1 MGTQKEKT
9 PRRKWHERTAEK
21 DIRYRGPLNYQHF
34 QILGWLCI
42 VASQAL
48 LLLGLGA
55 RLGTLP
61 ESYAGFVEPMAYMSW
76 LSLPFLLIANFA
88 QIMNGQK
95 SYRFLLIKNFCA
107 AGAIWGIYAFFLHRY
122 VLGTID
128 MINDGAITSIEAL
141 SQIMEKATSTG
152 VLSFNIFI
160 DLFLCTLVMFFLNV
174 RPKRFFTG
182 KKRYFVRAMAIL
194 PVAYEACSIYLK
206 GQAAT
211 GKILLPFWTF
221 PLLTVK
227 PPMTFM
233 VFMVLVL
240 YIKQREWRFRR
251 HGKKHAEYRAFLKT
265 NRNSLQFSI
274 FLAVVLVVAAILD
287 FVIMV
292 FLTAS
297 AAVEASSAEVF
308 AGSEAEVVRMMAGAM
323 AMGFGD
329 AVSLLF
335 VAPLVL
341 LFSYTR
347 VPKNKMLSAVIPV
360 AAIVLM
366 IIFLFEG
373 AYQGFSYLAKEVPH
387 MSMREIVDLI
397 TIEIP
402 GLAQVVH

>member
-1 MGTQKEKT
+1 MGK
-9 PRRKWHERTAEK
+9 RRKLHEYSAAN
-21 DIRYRGPLNYQHF
+21 DIRYRGPLSYQGF

-42 VASQAL
+42 TLLSGIL
-48 LLLGLGA
+48 LLKIGIKLDPKHAAQYTSINRVL
-55 RLGTLP
+55 TYI
-61 ESYAGFVEPMAYMSW
+61 ESG
-76 LSLPFLLIANFA
+76 SLPFLLISNFSRILNNEEGYRT
-88 QIMNGQK
+88 QLIRNGG
-95 SYRFLLIKNFCA
+95 A
-107 AGAIWGIYAFFLHRY
+107 ALTISVVSILFFNRY
-122 VLGTID
+122 VIGTFTQFVTD
-128 MINDGAITSIEAL
+128 PEEVAPFLALEFNSIEKKGFIA
-141 SQIMEKATSTG
+141 
-152 VLSFNIFI
+152 FNLCI

-251 HGKKHAEYRAFLKT
+251 HGKMHAEYRAFLKT

-274 FLAVVLVVAAILD
+274 FLAAVLVVAAILD

-308 AGSEAEVVRMMAGAM
+308 AGSEAEVVRMMTGAM

-347 VPKNKMLSAVIPV
+347 IPKNKMFSAVIPV

-373 AYQGFSYLAKEVPH
+373 GYQGISYLAKEVPH

>member
-1 MGTQKEKT
+1 MGK
-9 PRRKWHERTAEK
+9 RRKLHEYSAEN
-21 DIRYRGPLNYQHF
+21 DIRYRGPLSYQGF

-42 VASQAL
+42 TLLSGIL
-48 LLLGLGA
+48 LLKIGIKLDPKHAAQYTSINRVL
-55 RLGTLP
+55 TYI
-61 ESYAGFVEPMAYMSW
+61 ESG
-76 LSLPFLLIANFA
+76 SLPFLLISNFSRILNNEEGYRT
-88 QIMNGQK
+88 QLIRNGG
-95 SYRFLLIKNFCA
+95 A
-107 AGAIWGIYAFFLHRY
+107 ALAISVVSILFFNRY
-122 VLGTID
+122 VIGTFTQFVTD
-128 MINDGAITSIEAL
+128 PEEVAPFLALEFNSIEKKGFIA
-141 SQIMEKATSTG
+141 
-152 VLSFNIFI
+152 FNLFI

-233 VFMVLVL
+233 VFVVLVL

-297 AAVEASSAEVF
+297 AAVEAGSAEVF
-308 AGSEAEVVRMMAGAM
+308 AGNQAEVVRMMTGAF

-329 AVSLLF
+329 AVSLLL

-347 VPKNKMLSAVIPV
+347 IPKNKMLSAVIPV

-373 AYQGFSYLAKEVPH
+373 AYQGFRHLAKEVPH

>member
-1 MGTQKEKT
+1 MGK
-9 PRRKWHERTAEK
+9 RRKLHEYSAEN
-21 DIRYRGPLNYQHF
+21 DIRYRGPLSYQGF

-42 VASQAL
+42 AL
-48 LLLGLGA
+48 LSGILLLKI
-55 RLGTLP
+55 GTKLDP
-61 ESYAGFVEPMAYMSW
+61 KHAAQYTSINRVLTSIESG
-76 LSLPFLLIANFA
+76 SLPFLLISNFSRILNNEEGYRT
-88 QIMNGQK
+88 QLIRNGG
-95 SYRFLLIKNFCA
+95 A
-107 AGAIWGIYAFFLHRY
+107 ALAISVVTILFFNRY
-122 VLGTID
+122 VIGTFTQFVTD
-128 MINDGAITSIEAL
+128 PEEVAPFLALEFNSIEKKGFIA
-141 SQIMEKATSTG
+141 
-152 VLSFNIFI
+152 FNLFI

-233 VFMVLVL
+233 VFVVLVL

-251 HGKKHAEYRAFLKT
+251 HGKMHAEYRAFLKT

-297 AAVEASSAEVF
+297 AAVEASSVEVF

-329 AVSLLF
+329 AVSLLL

-347 VPKNKMLSAVIPV
+347 IPKNKMLSAVIPV

-402 GLAQVVH
+402 SLAQVVH

>member
-1 MGTQKEKT
+1 MGK
-9 PRRKWHERTAEK
+9 RRKLHEYSAEN
-21 DIRYRGPLNYQHF
+21 DIRYRGPLSYQGF

-42 VASQAL
+42 TLLSGIL
-48 LLLGLGA
+48 LLKIGIKLDPKHAAQYTSINRVL
-55 RLGTLP
+55 TNI
-61 ESYAGFVEPMAYMSW
+61 ESG
-76 LSLPFLLIANFA
+76 SLPFLLISNFSRILNNEEGYRT
-88 QIMNGQK
+88 QLIRNGG
-95 SYRFLLIKNFCA
+95 A
-107 AGAIWGIYAFFLHRY
+107 ALAISVVSILFFNRY
-122 VLGTID
+122 VIGTFTQFVTD
-128 MINDGAITSIEAL
+128 PEEVAPFLALEFNSIEKKGFIA
-141 SQIMEKATSTG
+141 
-152 VLSFNIFI
+152 FNLFI

-233 VFMVLVL
+233 VFVVLVL

-251 HGKKHAEYRAFLKT
+251 HGKMHAEYRAFLKT

-308 AGSEAEVVRMMAGAM
+308 AGSEAEVVRMMPGAM

-329 AVSLLF
+329 AVSLLL

-347 VPKNKMLSAVIPV
+347 IPKNKMFSAVIPV

-402 GLAQVVH
+402 GLAQVIH

>member
-1 MGTQKEKT
+1 MGK
-9 PRRKWHERTAEK
+9 RRKLHEYSAEN
-21 DIRYRGPLNYQHF
+21 DIRYRGPLSYQGF

-42 VASQAL
+42 TLLSGIL
-48 LLLGLGA
+48 LLKIGIKLDPKHAAQYTSINRVL
-55 RLGTLP
+55 TNI
-61 ESYAGFVEPMAYMSW
+61 ESG
-76 LSLPFLLIANFA
+76 SLPFLLISNFSRILNNEEGYRT
-88 QIMNGQK
+88 QLIRNGG
-95 SYRFLLIKNFCA
+95 A
-107 AGAIWGIYAFFLHRY
+107 ALAISVVSILFFNRY
-122 VLGTID
+122 VIGTFTQFVTD
-128 MINDGAITSIEAL
+128 PEEVAPFLTLEFNSIEKKGFIA
-141 SQIMEKATSTG
+141 
-152 VLSFNIFI
+152 FNLFI

-274 FLAVVLVVAAILD
+274 FLAVVLVAAAVLD
-287 FVIMV
+287 FLLVV
-292 FLTAS
+292 FFTVLS
-297 AAVEASSAEVF
+297 AVDVGSAEAFV
-308 AGSEAEVVRMMAGAM
+308 GSEAEVVRMMTGAM

-366 IIFLFEG
+366 IIFLLEG
-373 AYQGFSYLAKEVPH
+373 GYQGIRYLSKGVTH
-387 MSMREIVDLI
+387 LSMREIVDLI

-402 GLAQVVH
+402 GLAQVIH

>member
-1 MGTQKEKT
+1 MGK
-9 PRRKWHERTAEK
+9 RRKLHEYSAEN
-21 DIRYRGPLNYQHF
+21 DIRYRGPLSYQGF

-42 VASQAL
+42 TLLSGIL
-48 LLLGLGA
+48 LLKIGIKLDPKHAAQYTSINRVL
-55 RLGTLP
+55 TNI
-61 ESYAGFVEPMAYMSW
+61 ESG
-76 LSLPFLLIANFA
+76 SLPFLLISNFSRILNNEEGYRT
-88 QIMNGQK
+88 QLIRNGG
-95 SYRFLLIKNFCA
+95 A
-107 AGAIWGIYAFFLHRY
+107 ALAISVVSILFFNRY
-122 VLGTID
+122 VIGTFTQFVTD
-128 MINDGAITSIEAL
+128 PEEVAPFLALEFNSIEKKGFIA
-141 SQIMEKATSTG
+141 
-152 VLSFNIFI
+152 FNLFI

-251 HGKKHAEYRAFLKT
+251 HGKMHAEYRAFLKT

-274 FLAVVLVVAAILD
+274 FLAVVLVAAAVLD
-287 FVIMV
+287 FLLVV
-292 FLTAS
+292 FFTVLS
-297 AAVEASSAEVF
+297 AVDVGSAEAFV
-308 AGSEAEVVRMMAGAM
+308 GSEAEVVRMMTGAM

-366 IIFLFEG
+366 IIFLLEG
-373 AYQGFSYLAKEVPH
+373 GYQGIRYLSKGVTH
-387 MSMREIVDLI
+387 LSMREIVDLI

-402 GLAQVVH
+402 SLAQVIH

>member
-1 MGTQKEKT
+1 MGK
-9 PRRKWHERTAEK
+9 RRKLHEYSAEN
-21 DIRYRGPLNYQHF
+21 DIRYRGPLSYQGF

-42 VASQAL
+42 TLLSGIL
-48 LLLGLGA
+48 LLKIGIKLDPKHAAQYTSINRVL
-55 RLGTLP
+55 TYI
-61 ESYAGFVEPMAYMSW
+61 ESG
-76 LSLPFLLIANFA
+76 SLPFLLISNFSRILNNEEGYRT
-88 QIMNGQK
+88 QLIRNGG
-95 SYRFLLIKNFCA
+95 A
-107 AGAIWGIYAFFLHRY
+107 ALAISVVSILFFNRY
-122 VLGTID
+122 VIGTFTQFVTD
-128 MINDGAITSIEAL
+128 PEEVAPFLALEFNSIEKKGFIA
-141 SQIMEKATSTG
+141 
-152 VLSFNIFI
+152 FNLFI

-233 VFMVLVL
+233 VFVVLVL

-251 HGKKHAEYRAFLKT
+251 HGKMHAEYRAFLKT

-297 AAVEASSAEVF
+297 AAVEAGSAEVF
-308 AGSEAEVVRMMAGAM
+308 AGNQAEVVRMMTGAF

-329 AVSLLF
+329 AVSLLL

-347 VPKNKMLSAVIPV
+347 IPKNKMLSAVIPV

-373 AYQGFSYLAKEVPH
+373 VYQGFSYLAKEVPH

>member
-1 MGTQKEKT
+1 MGK
-9 PRRKWHERTAEK
+9 RRKLHEYSAEN
-21 DIRYRGPLNYQHF
+21 DIRYRGPLSYQGF

-42 VASQAL
+42 TLLSGIL
-48 LLLGLGA
+48 LLKIGIKLDPKHAAQYTSINRVL
-55 RLGTLP
+55 TYI
-61 ESYAGFVEPMAYMSW
+61 ESG
-76 LSLPFLLIANFA
+76 SLPFLLISNFSRILNNEEGYRT
-88 QIMNGQK
+88 QLIRNGG
-95 SYRFLLIKNFCA
+95 A
-107 AGAIWGIYAFFLHRY
+107 ALAISVVSILFFNRY
-122 VLGTID
+122 VIGTFTQFVTD
-128 MINDGAITSIEAL
+128 PEEVAPFLALEFNSIEKKGFIA
-141 SQIMEKATSTG
+141 
-152 VLSFNIFI
+152 FNLFI

-206 GQAAT
+206 GQAAM

-233 VFMVLVL
+233 VFVVLVL

-251 HGKKHAEYRAFLKT
+251 HGKMHAEYRAFLKT

-297 AAVEASSAEVF
+297 AAVEAGSAEVF
-308 AGSEAEVVRMMAGAM
+308 AGNQAEVVRMMTGAF

-329 AVSLLF
+329 AVSLLL

-347 VPKNKMLSAVIPV
+347 IPKNKMLSAVIPV

>member
-1 MGTQKEKT
+1 MGK
-9 PRRKWHERTAEK
+9 RRKLHEYSAEN
-21 DIRYRGPLNYQHF
+21 DIRYRGPLSYQGF

-42 VASQAL
+42 TLLSGIL
-48 LLLGLGA
+48 LLKIGIKLDPKHAAQYTSINRVL
-55 RLGTLP
+55 TYI
-61 ESYAGFVEPMAYMSW
+61 ESG
-76 LSLPFLLIANFA
+76 SLPFLLISNFSRILNNEEGYRT
-88 QIMNGQK
+88 QLIRNGG
-95 SYRFLLIKNFCA
+95 A
-107 AGAIWGIYAFFLHRY
+107 ALAISVVSILFFNRY
-122 VLGTID
+122 VIGTFTQFVTD
-128 MINDGAITSIEAL
+128 PEEVAPFLALEFNSIEKKGFIA
-141 SQIMEKATSTG
+141 
-152 VLSFNIFI
+152 FNLFI

-233 VFMVLVL
+233 VFVVLVL

-251 HGKKHAEYRAFLKT
+251 HGKMHAEYRAFLKT

-297 AAVEASSAEVF
+297 AAVEAGSAEVF
-308 AGSEAEVVRMMAGAM
+308 AGNQAEVVRMMTGAF

-329 AVSLLF
+329 AVSLLL

-347 VPKNKMLSAVIPV
+347 IPKNKMFSAVIPV

>member
-1 MGTQKEKT
+1 MGK
-9 PRRKWHERTAEK
+9 RRKLHEYSAEN
-21 DIRYRGPLNYQHF
+21 DIRYRGPLSYQGF

-42 VASQAL
+42 TLLSGIL
-48 LLLGLGA
+48 LLKI
-55 RLGTLP
+55 GTKLDP
-61 ESYAGFVEPMAYMSW
+61 KHAAQYTSINRVLTSIESG
-76 LSLPFLLIANFA
+76 SLPFLLISNFSRILNNEEGYRT
-88 QIMNGQK
+88 QLIRNGG
-95 SYRFLLIKNFCA
+95 A
-107 AGAIWGIYAFFLHRY
+107 ALAISVVTILFFNRY
-122 VLGTID
+122 VIGTFTQFVTD
-128 MINDGAITSIEAL
+128 PEEVAPFLALEFNSIEKKGFIA
-141 SQIMEKATSTG
+141 
-152 VLSFNIFI
+152 FNLFI

-233 VFMVLVL
+233 VFVVLVL

-251 HGKKHAEYRAFLKT
+251 HGKMHAEYRAFLKT

-329 AVSLLF
+329 AVSLLL

-347 VPKNKMLSAVIPV
+347 IPKNKMLSAVIPV

-402 GLAQVVH
+402 SLAQVVH

>member
-1 MGTQKEKT
+1 MGK
-9 PRRKWHERTAEK
+9 RRKLHEYSAEN
-21 DIRYRGPLNYQHF
+21 DIRYRGPLSYQGF

-42 VASQAL
+42 TLLSGIL
-48 LLLGLGA
+48 LLKIGIKLDPKHAAQYTSINRVL
-55 RLGTLP
+55 TYI
-61 ESYAGFVEPMAYMSW
+61 ESG
-76 LSLPFLLIANFA
+76 SLPFLLISNFSRILNNEEGYRT
-88 QIMNGQK
+88 QLIRNGG
-95 SYRFLLIKNFCA
+95 A
-107 AGAIWGIYAFFLHRY
+107 ALAISVVSILFFNRY
-122 VLGTID
+122 VIGTFTQFVTD
-128 MINDGAITSIEAL
+128 PEEVAPFMALEFNSIEKKGFIA
-141 SQIMEKATSTG
+141 
-152 VLSFNIFI
+152 FNLFI

-233 VFMVLVL
+233 VFVVLVL

-251 HGKKHAEYRAFLKT
+251 HGKMHAEYRAFLKT

-297 AAVEASSAEVF
+297 AAVEAGSAEVF
-308 AGSEAEVVRMMAGAM
+308 TGNQAEVVRMMTGAF

-347 VPKNKMLSAVIPV
+347 IPKNKMLSAVIPV

>member
-1 MGTQKEKT
+1 MGK
-9 PRRKWHERTAEK
+9 RRKLHEYSAEN
-21 DIRYRGPLNYQHF
+21 DIRYRGPLSYQGF

-42 VASQAL
+42 SMLSGIL
-48 LLLGLGA
+48 LLKIGIKLDPKYAAQYTSINRVL
-55 RLGTLP
+55 TNI
-61 ESYAGFVEPMAYMSW
+61 ESG
-76 LSLPFLLIANFA
+76 SLPFLLISNFSRILNNEEGYRT
-88 QIMNGQK
+88 QLIRNGG
-95 SYRFLLIKNFCA
+95 A
-107 AGAIWGIYAFFLHRY
+107 ALAISVVSILFFNRY
-122 VLGTID
+122 VIGTFTQFVTD
-128 MINDGAITSIEAL
+128 PEEVAPFLALEFNSIEKKGFIA
-141 SQIMEKATSTG
+141 
-152 VLSFNIFI
+152 FNLFI

-233 VFMVLVL
+233 VFVVLVF

-297 AAVEASSAEVF
+297 AAVEAGSAEVF
-308 AGSEAEVVRMMAGAM
+308 AGNQAEVVRMMTGAF

-366 IIFLFEG
+366 IIFLLEG
-373 AYQGFSYLAKEVPH
+373 GYQGIRYLSKGVTH
-387 MSMREIVDLI
+387 LSMREIVDLI

-402 GLAQVVH
+402 GLAQVIH

>member
-1 MGTQKEKT
+1 MGK
-9 PRRKWHERTAEK
+9 RRKLHEYSAEN
-21 DIRYRGPLNYQHF
+21 DIRYRGPLSYQGF

-42 VASQAL
+42 TLLSGIL
-48 LLLGLGA
+48 LLKIGIKLDPKHAAQYTSINRVL
-55 RLGTLP
+55 TYI
-61 ESYAGFVEPMAYMSW
+61 ESG
-76 LSLPFLLIANFA
+76 SLPFLLISNFSRILNNEEGYRT
-88 QIMNGQK
+88 QLIRNGG
-95 SYRFLLIKNFCA
+95 A
-107 AGAIWGIYAFFLHRY
+107 ALAISVVSILFFNRY
-122 VLGTID
+122 VIGTFTQFVTD
-128 MINDGAITSIEAL
+128 PEEVAPFLALEFNSIEKKGFIA
-141 SQIMEKATSTG
+141 
-152 VLSFNIFI
+152 FNLFI

-233 VFMVLVL
+233 VFVVLVL

-308 AGSEAEVVRMMAGAM
+308 AGSETEVVRMMAGAM

-329 AVSLLF
+329 AVSLLL

-347 VPKNKMLSAVIPV
+347 IPKNKMLSAVIPV

-366 IIFLFEG
+366 LIFLLEG
-373 AYQGFSYLAKEVPH
+373 GYQGIRYLSKGVTH
-387 MSMREIVDLI
+387 LSMREIVDLI

>member
-1 MGTQKEKT
+1 MGK
-9 PRRKWHERTAEK
+9 RRKLHEYSAEN
-21 DIRYRGPLNYQHF
+21 DIRYRGPLSYQGF

-42 VASQAL
+42 TLLSGIL
-48 LLLGLGA
+48 LLKIGIKLDPKHAAQYTSINRVL
-55 RLGTLP
+55 TNI
-61 ESYAGFVEPMAYMSW
+61 ESG
-76 LSLPFLLIANFA
+76 SLPFLLISNFSRILNNEEGYRT
-88 QIMNGQK
+88 QLIRNGG
-95 SYRFLLIKNFCA
+95 A
-107 AGAIWGIYAFFLHRY
+107 ALAISVVSILFFNRY
-122 VLGTID
+122 VIGTFTQFVTD
-128 MINDGAITSIEAL
+128 PEEVAPFLTLEFNSIEKKGFIA
-141 SQIMEKATSTG
+141 
-152 VLSFNIFI
+152 FNLFI

-233 VFMVLVL
+233 VFVVLVF

-251 HGKKHAEYRAFLKT
+251 HGKMHAEYRAFLKT

-308 AGSEAEVVRMMAGAM
+308 AGSEAEVVRMMTGAM

-366 IIFLFEG
+366 IIFLLEG
-373 AYQGFSYLAKEVPH
+373 GYQGIRYLSKGVTH
-387 MSMREIVDLI
+387 LSMREIVDLI

-402 GLAQVVH
+402 GLAQVIH

>member
-1 MGTQKEKT
+1 MGK
-9 PRRKWHERTAEK
+9 RRKLHEYSAEN
-21 DIRYRGPLNYQHF
+21 DIRYRGPLSYQGF

-42 VASQAL
+42 TLLSGIL
-48 LLLGLGA
+48 LLKIGIKLDPKHAAQYTSINRVL
-55 RLGTLP
+55 TYI
-61 ESYAGFVEPMAYMSW
+61 ESG
-76 LSLPFLLIANFA
+76 SLPFLLISNFSRILNNEEGYRT
-88 QIMNGQK
+88 QLIRNGG
-95 SYRFLLIKNFCA
+95 A
-107 AGAIWGIYAFFLHRY
+107 ALAISVVSILFFNRY
-122 VLGTID
+122 VIGTFTQFVTD
-128 MINDGAITSIEAL
+128 PEEVAPFLALEFNSIEKKGFIA
-141 SQIMEKATSTG
+141 
-152 VLSFNIFI
+152 FNLFI

-233 VFMVLVL
+233 VFVVLVL

-251 HGKKHAEYRAFLKT
+251 HGKMHAEYRAFLKT

-297 AAVEASSAEVF
+297 AAVEAGSAEVF
-308 AGSEAEVVRMMAGAM
+308 AGNQAEVVRMMTGAF

-329 AVSLLF
+329 AVSLLL

-347 VPKNKMLSAVIPV
+347 IPKNKIFSAVIPV

>member
-1 MGTQKEKT
+1 MGK
-9 PRRKWHERTAEK
+9 RRKLHEYSAEN
-21 DIRYRGPLNYQHF
+21 DIRYRGPLSYQGF

-42 VASQAL
+42 TLLSGIL
-48 LLLGLGA
+48 LLKIGIKLDPKHAAQYTSINRVL
-55 RLGTLP
+55 TYI
-61 ESYAGFVEPMAYMSW
+61 ESG
-76 LSLPFLLIANFA
+76 SLPFLLISNFSRILNNEEGYRT
-88 QIMNGQK
+88 QLIRNGG
-95 SYRFLLIKNFCA
+95 A
-107 AGAIWGIYAFFLHRY
+107 ALAISVVSILFFNRY
-122 VLGTID
+122 VIGTFTQFVTD
-128 MINDGAITSIEAL
+128 PEEVAPFLALEFNSIEKKGFIA
-141 SQIMEKATSTG
+141 
-152 VLSFNIFI
+152 FNLFI

-233 VFMVLVL
+233 VFVVLVF

-274 FLAVVLVVAAILD
+274 FLAVVLVAAAVLD

-366 IIFLFEG
+366 IIFLLEG
-373 AYQGFSYLAKEVPH
+373 GYQGIRYLSKGVMH
-387 MSMREIVDLI
+387 LSMREIVDLI

-402 GLAQVVH
+402 GLAQVIH

>member
-1 MGTQKEKT
+1 MGK
-9 PRRKWHERTAEK
+9 RRKLHEYSAEN
-21 DIRYRGPLNYQHF
+21 DIRYRGPLSYQGF

-42 VASQAL
+42 TLLSGIL
-48 LLLGLGA
+48 LLKIGIKLDPKHAAQYTSINRVL
-55 RLGTLP
+55 TNI
-61 ESYAGFVEPMAYMSW
+61 ESG
-76 LSLPFLLIANFA
+76 SLPFLLISNFSRILNNEEGYRT
-88 QIMNGQK
+88 QLIRNGG
-95 SYRFLLIKNFCA
+95 A
-107 AGAIWGIYAFFLHRY
+107 ALAISVVSILFFNRY
-122 VLGTID
+122 VIGTFTQFVTD
-128 MINDGAITSIEAL
+128 PEEVAPFLALEFNSIEKKGFIA
-141 SQIMEKATSTG
+141 
-152 VLSFNIFI
+152 FNLFI

-233 VFMVLVL
+233 VFVVLVL

-251 HGKKHAEYRAFLKT
+251 YGKKHTECRAFLKT

-274 FLAVVLVVAAILD
+274 FLAVVLVAAAVLD
-287 FVIMV
+287 FLLVV
-292 FLTAS
+292 FFTVLS
-297 AAVEASSAEVF
+297 AMDVGSAEAFV
-308 AGSEAEVVRMMAGAM
+308 GSEAEVVRMMTGAM

-347 VPKNKMLSAVIPV
+347 IPKNKMLSAVIPV

-366 IIFLFEG
+366 IIFLLEG
-373 AYQGFSYLAKEVPH
+373 GYQGIRYLSKGVTH
-387 MSMREIVDLI
+387 LSMREIVDLI

-402 GLAQVVH
+402 GLAQVIL

>member
-1 MGTQKEKT
+1 MGK
-9 PRRKWHERTAEK
+9 RRKLHEYSAEN
-21 DIRYRGPLNYQHF
+21 DIRYRGPLSYQGF

-42 VASQAL
+42 TLLSGIL
-48 LLLGLGA
+48 LLKIGIKLDPKHAAQYTSINRVL
-55 RLGTLP
+55 TNI
-61 ESYAGFVEPMAYMSW
+61 ESG
-76 LSLPFLLIANFA
+76 SLPFLLISNFSRILNNEEGYRA
-88 QIMNGQK
+88 QLIRNGG
-95 SYRFLLIKNFCA
+95 A
-107 AGAIWGIYAFFLHRY
+107 ALAISVVSILFFNRY
-122 VLGTID
+122 VIGTFTQFVTD
-128 MINDGAITSIEAL
+128 PEEVAPFLALEFNSIEKKGFIA
-141 SQIMEKATSTG
+141 
-152 VLSFNIFI
+152 FNLFI

-233 VFMVLVL
+233 VFVVLVL

-274 FLAVVLVVAAILD
+274 FLAVVLVAAAVLD
-287 FVIMV
+287 FLLVV
-292 FLTAS
+292 FFTVLS
-297 AAVEASSAEVF
+297 AVDVGSAEAFV
-308 AGSEAEVVRMMAGAM
+308 GSEAEVVRMMTGAM

-366 IIFLFEG
+366 IIFLLEG
-373 AYQGFSYLAKEVPH
+373 GYQGIRYLSKGVTH
-387 MSMREIVDLI
+387 LSMREIVDLI

-402 GLAQVVH
+402 GLAQVIH

>member
-1 MGTQKEKT
+1 MGK
-9 PRRKWHERTAEK
+9 RRKLHEYSAEN
-21 DIRYRGPLNYQHF
+21 DIRYRGPLSYQGF

-42 VASQAL
+42 TLLSGIL
-48 LLLGLGA
+48 LLKIGIKLDPKHAAQYTSINRVL
-55 RLGTLP
+55 TYI
-61 ESYAGFVEPMAYMSW
+61 ESG
-76 LSLPFLLIANFA
+76 SLPFLLISNFSRILNNEEGYRT
-88 QIMNGQK
+88 QLIRNGG
-95 SYRFLLIKNFCA
+95 A
-107 AGAIWGIYAFFLHRY
+107 ALAISVVSILFFNRY
-122 VLGTID
+122 VIGTFTQFVTD
-128 MINDGAITSIEAL
+128 PEEVAPFLALEFNSIEKKGFIA
-141 SQIMEKATSTG
+141 
-152 VLSFNIFI
+152 FNLFI

-233 VFMVLVL
+233 VFVVLVL

-251 HGKKHAEYRAFLKT
+251 HGKMHAEYRAFLKT

-297 AAVEASSAEVF
+297 AAVEAGSAEVF
-308 AGSEAEVVRMMAGAM
+308 AGNQAEVVRMMTGAF

-329 AVSLLF
+329 AVSLLL

-347 VPKNKMLSAVIPV
+347 IPKNKVFSAVIPV

>member
-1 MGTQKEKT
+1 MGK
-9 PRRKWHERTAEK
+9 RRKLHEYSAEN
-21 DIRYRGPLNYQHF
+21 DIRYRGPLSYQGF

-42 VASQAL
+42 TLLSGIL
-48 LLLGLGA
+48 LLKIGIKLDPMHAAQYTSINRVL
-55 RLGTLP
+55 TYI
-61 ESYAGFVEPMAYMSW
+61 ESG
-76 LSLPFLLIANFA
+76 SLPFLLISNFSRILNNEEGYRT
-88 QIMNGQK
+88 QLIRNGG
-95 SYRFLLIKNFCA
+95 A
-107 AGAIWGIYAFFLHRY
+107 ALAISVVSILFFNRY
-122 VLGTID
+122 VIGTFTQFVTD
-128 MINDGAITSIEAL
+128 PEEVAPFLALEFNSIEKKGFIA
-141 SQIMEKATSTG
+141 
-152 VLSFNIFI
+152 FNLFI

-233 VFMVLVL
+233 VFVVLVL

-251 HGKKHAEYRAFLKT
+251 HGKMHAEYRAFLKT

-297 AAVEASSAEVF
+297 AAVEAGSAEVF
-308 AGSEAEVVRMMAGAM
+308 TGNQAEVVRMMTGAF

-329 AVSLLF
+329 AVSLLL

-347 VPKNKMLSAVIPV
+347 IPKNKMFSAVIPV

>member
-1 MGTQKEKT
+1 MGK
-9 PRRKWHERTAEK
+9 RRKLHEYSAEN
-21 DIRYRGPLNYQHF
+21 DIRYRGPLSYQGF

-42 VASQAL
+42 TLLSGIL
-48 LLLGLGA
+48 LLKIGIKLDPKHAAQYTSINRVL
-55 RLGTLP
+55 TYI
-61 ESYAGFVEPMAYMSW
+61 ESG
-76 LSLPFLLIANFA
+76 SLPFLLISNFSRILNNEEGYRT
-88 QIMNGQK
+88 QLIRNGG
-95 SYRFLLIKNFCA
+95 A
-107 AGAIWGIYAFFLHRY
+107 ALAISVVSILFFNRY
-122 VLGTID
+122 VIGTFTQFVTD
-128 MINDGAITSIEAL
+128 PEEVAPFLALEFNSIEKKGFIA
-141 SQIMEKATSTG
+141 
-152 VLSFNIFI
+152 FNLFI

-206 GQAAT
+206 GQAAM

-233 VFMVLVL
+233 VFVVLVL

-251 HGKKHAEYRAFLKT
+251 HGKMHAEYRAFLKT

-297 AAVEASSAEVF
+297 AAVEAGSAEVF
-308 AGSEAEVVRMMAGAM
+308 AGNQAEVVRMMTGAF

-329 AVSLLF
+329 AVSLLL

-347 VPKNKMLSAVIPV
+347 IPKNKVFSAVIPV